1 VAARTVKNQVNDNSE
16 LATRFELFQ
25 LRDFF
30 DAQVCEEIVAEIRSA
45 WGGPATVYSEG
56 ASSPVNEQL
65 RKTTRRMLSPS
76 TTMFVKQQL
85 LEQKQMVKQHFQIS
99 LSDCEEPQFL
109 FYKEGDFF
117 VPHQDGNSQQLE
129 FDHLRV
135 RRISVVI
142 FLSQQSSEPAPNT
155 YCGGSL
161 VFFESN
167 SDTDRKELGYHI
179 TGETGLLVAFRS
191 ETTHEVLPVTH
202 GERYSI
208 VCWYK

>member
-1 VAARTVKNQVNDNSE
+1 VSENSE
-16 LATRFELFQ
+16 LAKPE
-25 LRDFF
+25 
-30 DAQVCEEIVAEIRSA
+30 VRSA
-45 WGGPATVYSEG
+45 RGGPATVYRPG
-56 ASSPVNEQL
+56 ATDPVNEDL
-65 RKTTRRMLSPS
+65 RKTTRRMLSRE
-76 TTMFVKQQL
+76 TTEFVRERL
-85 LEQKQMVKQHFQIS
+85 LAEREIIERHFQVS

-117 VPHQDGNSQQLE
+117 VPHQDGNSEQLE

-142 FLSQQSSEPAPNT
+142 FLSTQSDASGPHT

-161 VFFESN
+161 VFFESG
-167 SDTDRKELGYHI
+167 SDTNRKELGFHLK
-179 TGETGLLVAFRS
+179 GERGLLVAFRA
-191 ETTHEVLPVTH
+191 ETTHEVPTVTG

>member
-1 VAARTVKNQVNDNSE
+1 VSDNSE
-16 LATRFELFQ
+16 LATRFGLF
-25 LRDFF
+25 LIEDFF
-30 DAQVCEEIVAEIRSA
+30 DAQTCEEIINEVRAA
-45 WGGPATVYSEG
+45 WGGPATVYREG
-56 ASSPVNEQL
+56 ATTPVDERL
-65 RKTTRRMLSPS
+65 RKTTRRMLSPE
-76 TTMFVKQQL
+76 TTEFVRQRL
-85 LEQKQMVKQHFQIS
+85 LEQRAAIEQHFQIS

-117 VPHQDGNSQQLE
+117 VPHLDGNSEQLE
-129 FDHLRV
+129 YDHLRV

-142 FLSQQSSEPAPNT
+142 FLSRQSAEPTPDT

-161 VFFESN
+161 VFFEPDADPN
-167 SDTDRKELGYHI
+167 RKELGFHL

-191 ETTHEVLPVTH
+191 ETMHEVPTVTH

>member
-1 VAARTVKNQVNDNSE
+1 VRENSE
-16 LATRFELFQ
+16 LATLFELF
-25 LRDFF
+25 LIRDFF
-30 DAQVCEEIVAEIRSA
+30 DARTCEEMIAEMRLA
-45 WGGPATVYSEG
+45 WGGPATVYTEG
-56 ASSPVNEQL
+56 ATSPVNEKL
-65 RKTTRRMLSPS
+65 RKTTRRMLSAQ
-76 TTMFVKQQL
+76 TTAFVRQRL
-85 LEQKQMVKQHFQIS
+85 LEQKAAVERHFRVS

-117 VPHQDGNSQQLE
+117 VPHQDGNSEQLE

-142 FLSQQSSEPAPNT
+142 FLSRQSSEPGPNT

-161 VFFESN
+161 VFLESAPGAGGREF
-167 SDTDRKELGYHI
+167 SHHL

-191 ETTHEVLPVTH
+191 ETTHEVPPVTH

>member
-1 VAARTVKNQVNDNSE
+1 MSEDSE
-16 LATRFELFQ
+16 LATRFEL
-25 LRDFF
+25 LLVRDFF
-30 DAQVCEEIVAEIRSA
+30 DARTCEEIIAEMRSA
-45 WGGPATVYSEG
+45 RGGPATVYSEG
-56 ASSPVNEQL
+56 ATSPVNEKL
-65 RKTTRRMLSPS
+65 RKTTRRMLSQPTS
-76 TTMFVKQQL
+76 EFVRQRL
-85 LEQKQMVKQHFQIS
+85 LEQKGTVERHFRIR

-117 VPHQDGNSQQLE
+117 VPHQDGNSEQLE

-135 RRISVVI
+135 RRISVVV
-142 FLSQQSSEPAPNT
+142 FLSRQSSEPGPDT

-161 VFFESN
+161 VFLEPGSGAN
-167 SDTDRKELGYHI
+167 REGLGYHL

-191 ETTHEVLPVTH
+191 ETTHEVRPVTH

>member
-1 VAARTVKNQVNDNSE
+1 MV
-16 LATRFELFQ
+16 
-25 LRDFF
+25 RDFF
-30 DAQVCEEIVAEIRSA
+30 DAETCGEIIAEIRSA

-56 ASSPVNEQL
+56 ASSPVNEKL
-65 RKTTRRMLSPS
+65 RKTTRRILSPS
-76 TTMFVKQQL
+76 TTAFVRQLL
-85 LEQKQMVKQHFQIS
+85 LEQKGAVERHFQIS

-117 VPHQDGNSQQLE
+117 VPHQDGNSEQLE

-142 FLSQQSSEPAPNT
+142 FLSQQSSEPGPDT

-161 VFFESN
+161 VFFETG
-167 SDTDRKELGYHI
+167 SDTDRKELGYHL

-191 ETTHEVLPVTH
+191 ETVHEVPTVTN

>member
-1 VAARTVKNQVNDNSE
+1 MSENSE
-16 LATRFELFQ
+16 LATRFEL
-25 LRDFF
+25 LMVRDFF
-30 DAQVCEEIVAEIRSA
+30 DARACEEIIAEIRSA
-45 WGGPATVYSEG
+45 WGGPATVYSQG
-56 ASSPVNEQL
+56 ASSPVNEKL

-76 TTMFVKQQL
+76 TTAFVRQQL
-85 LEQKQMVKQHFQIS
+85 LEQKGRVERHFQIS

-117 VPHQDGNSQQLE
+117 VPHQDGNSEQLE

-142 FLSQQSSEPAPNT
+142 FLSQQSPEPGPNT

-161 VFFESN
+161 VFFDPGV
-167 SDTDRKELGYHI
+167 DTNRKELGYHL

-191 ETTHEVLPVTH
+191 ETTHEVPLVTH

>member
-1 VAARTVKNQVNDNSE
+1 VSDNSE
-16 LATRFELFQ
+16 VATRFGLF
-25 LRDFF
+25 LIEDFF
-30 DAQVCEEIVAEIRSA
+30 DAQTCEEIIAEVRSA
-45 WGGPATVYSEG
+45 RGGPATVYREG
-56 ASSPVNEQL
+56 ATTPVDESL
-65 RKTTRRMLSPS
+65 RKTTRRMLSPA
-76 TTMFVKQQL
+76 TTEFVRQRL
-85 LEQKQMVKQHFQIS
+85 LEQRVAIEQHFQIS

-117 VPHQDGNSQQLE
+117 VPHLDGNSEQLE
-129 FDHLRV
+129 YDHLRV

-142 FLSQQSSEPAPNT
+142 FLSPQSTEPTPDT

-161 VFFESN
+161 VFFEP
-167 SDTDRKELGYHI
+167 DADPKRKELGFHL

-191 ETTHEVLPVTH
+191 ETMHEVPPVTH

>member
-1 VAARTVKNQVNDNSE
+1 MSQNSE
-16 LATRFELFQ
+16 LAKRFNLF
-25 LRDFF
+25 LVRDFF
-30 DAQVCEEIVAEIRSA
+30 DARTCEEIITEIRSA
-45 WGGPATVYSEG
+45 RGGPATVYRPG
-56 ASSPVNEQL
+56 ATTPVNESL
-65 RKTTRRMLSPS
+65 RKTTRRMLSAE
-76 TTMFVKQQL
+76 TTEFVRERL
-85 LEQKQMVKQHFQIS
+85 LAQRETIERHFQIS

-117 VPHQDGNSQQLE
+117 VPHQDGNSEQLE

-142 FLSQQSSEPAPNT
+142 FLSTQSDAPGPNT

-161 VFFESN
+161 VFFEPST
-167 SDTDRKELGYHI
+167 DTNRKELGFHLN
-179 TGETGLLVAFRS
+179 GETGLLVAFRA
-191 ETTHEVLPVTH
+191 ETTHEVPLVTG

>member
-1 VAARTVKNQVNDNSE
+1 VSENSE
-16 LATRFELFQ
+16 LATRFELF
-25 LRDFF
+25 LVRDFLG
-30 DAQVCEEIVAEIRSA
+30 VELCEEIIAEVRAA

-56 ASSPVNEQL
+56 ASSPVNEKL
-65 RKTTRRMLSPS
+65 RKTTRRMLSTS
-76 TTMFVKQQL
+76 TNEFVRRLL
-85 LEQKQMVKQHFQIS
+85 LEQKEAIERHFQIS

-117 VPHQDGNSQQLE
+117 VPHQDGNSELLE

-142 FLSQQSSEPAPNT
+142 FLNRQSLEPGPDT

-161 VFFESN
+161 VFFESG
-167 SDTDRKELGYHI
+167 SDTERKELGYHL

-191 ETTHEVLPVTH
+191 ETMHEVPPVTH

>member
-1 VAARTVKNQVNDNSE
+1 VSENSE
-16 LATRFELFQ
+16 LITRFGLF
-25 LRDFF
+25 LVRDFF
-30 DAQVCEEIVAEIRSA
+30 DVQTCEEIIAEIRSA
-45 WGGPATVYSEG
+45 WGGPATVYSKG
-56 ASSPVNEQL
+56 ASSPVDERL

-76 TTMFVKQQL
+76 TTAFVRQRL
-85 LEQKQMVKQHFQIS
+85 LEQKGTVERHFQIS

-117 VPHQDGNSQQLE
+117 VPHQDGNSEQLE

-135 RRISVVI
+135 RRISVVV
-142 FLSQQSSEPAPNT
+142 FLSQQSPEPSPDT

-161 VFFESN
+161 VFFEAG
-167 SDTDRKELGYHI
+167 SDTNRKELGYHL

-191 ETTHEVLPVTH
+191 ETTHEVPPVTH

>member
-1 VAARTVKNQVNDNSE
+1 MV
-16 LATRFELFQ
+16 
-25 LRDFF
+25 RDFF
-30 DAQVCEEIVAEIRSA
+30 DAQTCEEIIAEMRSA

-56 ASSPVNEQL
+56 ASSPVNEKL

-76 TTMFVKQQL
+76 TTAFVRQQL
-85 LEQKQMVKQHFQIS
+85 LEQKGAVERHFQIS

-117 VPHQDGNSQQLE
+117 VPHQDGNSEQLE

-135 RRISVVI
+135 RRVSVVV
-142 FLSQQSSEPAPNT
+142 FLSQQSLEPGPNT

-161 VFFESN
+161 VFFESG
-167 SDTDRKELGYHI
+167 SDTNRKELGYHL
-179 TGETGLLVAFRS
+179 TGATGLLVAFRS
-191 ETTHEVLPVTH
+191 ETVHEVPPVTH